1 MTIKVPYKGNKLL
14 EKIVKKLNENKEI
27 QEYWK
32 CSNIMTLDR
41 MGYNDHG
48 PVHVRIVANIALK
61 ILRILI
67 KNGITPSIVKDYKLN
82 KEDAEIVVVLAMA
95 LHDVGN
101 VVKRENHE
109 EISAHIAL
117 NFLERFLPDNKKKI
131 IYISEILHAIVCHH
145 PPTKPETVEAG
156 VVRISDALDM
166 AQGRARIPF
175 STGVINI
182 HSVSALA
189 IDRVE
194 ILEGKKKPVL
204 IKIHMSNS
212 AGIFQID
219 NLLRERIR
227 NSGLE
232 DYIQVVAEVTG
243 EKEKKIIHEFKIE

>member
-1 MTIKVPYKGNKLL
+1 MTIKVPYNGNKSL
-14 EKIVKKLNENKEI
+14 EKIVKRLNENKEI
-27 QEYWK
+27 QEYWR

-48 PVHVRIVANIALK
+48 PIHVRIVANIALK

-67 KNGITPSIVKDYKLN
+67 KNKVTPSIVKDYKLSN
-82 KEDAEIVVVLAMA
+82 EDAEVVVVLAMA

-117 NFLERFLPDNKKKI
+117 NFLQRFLLDNEKKV
-131 IYISEILHAIVCHH
+131 IYISEILHGIVCHH
-145 PPTKPETVEAG
+145 EQTKPETVEAG
-156 VVRISDALDM
+156 VVRIADALDM

-194 ILEGKKKPVL
+194 ILEGKEKPIL

-219 NLLRERIR
+219 NLLRGRIR

>member
-1 MTIKVPYKGNKLL
+1 MTIKVPYNGNKLL
-14 EKIVKKLNENKEI
+14 KEIVDRLNKNKEI
-27 QEYWK
+27 QEYWR

-48 PVHVRIVANIALK
+48 PIHIRIVANIALK

-67 KNGITPSIVKDYKLN
+67 KNGVTPSIVKDYKLKN
-82 KEDAEIVVVLAMA
+82 EDAEVIVVLAMA

-101 VVKRENHE
+101 IVKRKNHE
-109 EISAHIAL
+109 ELSAHIAL
-117 NFLERFLPDNKKKI
+117 NFLQRFLPDNEKKI

-145 PPTKPETVEAG
+145 EPTNTQTIEAG
-156 VVRISDALDM
+156 VVRIADALDM

-175 STGVINI
+175 STGSINI

-194 ILEGKKKPVL
+194 VLEGKKKPVL
-204 IKIHMSNS
+204 IKIKMSNS

-219 NLLRERIR
+219 NLLRGRIR
-227 NSGLE
+227 DSGLE
-232 DYIQVVAEVTG
+232 DYIHVIAEVSG
-243 EKEKKIIHEFKIE
+243 KKEKKIIHEFKIE

>member
-1 MTIKVPYKGNKLL
+1 MTIEVPYNHNRLL
-14 EKIVKKLNENKEI
+14 EEMVKKLNNNKEI
-27 QEYWK
+27 QEYWR

-48 PVHVRIVANIALK
+48 PIHVRIVANIALK

-67 KNGITPSIVKDYKLN
+67 KNKIKPSVVKNYKLSN
-82 KEDAEIVVVLAMA
+82 DDSEVIVVLAMA

-109 EISAHIAL
+109 EISAHVAL
-117 NFLERFLPDNKKKI
+117 NFLQRFLPDNDKKV
-131 IYISEILHAIVCHH
+131 IYISEILHAIVSHH
-145 PPTKPETVEAG
+145 EQTKPQTVEAG
-156 VVRISDALDM
+156 VVRIADALDM

-175 STGVINI
+175 SSGVVNI
-182 HSVSALA
+182 HSVSALS
-189 IDRVE
+189 IDKVE
-194 ILEGKKKPVL
+194 ILEGKEKPVL
-204 IKIHMSNS
+204 IKIRMSNS

-219 NLLRERIR
+219 NLLRGRIQ

-243 EKEKKIIHEFKIE
+243 EKEKKIIHEFKI